1 MEIKKASQYNIS
13 SSKFKMLSSTS
24 GVGSVVPT
32 KWGGFIMPL
41 NINEWKFIQVLTES
55 INDQYKS
62 DWPVEKHANETGV
75 EIIDDE
81 RFIDFLIHKKE
92 FVGLKAFATI
102 PHVQLSMS
110 NYIKSGETSINKE
123 LIAKG
128 KPTLPEDYFYIPA
141 VNFPKWFISK
151 NYELKS
157 LIDWRIEW
165 HNRRCNDGNYDYFA
179 PPRDPNNKTQREMKY
194 ENGLA
199 DKNKYGLL
207 EPVTL
212 VLICPNGHISDVD
225 WYKYFCA
232 KLDKIKV
239 DAEEGFELFNYQC
252 QNHCK
257 KGGDH
262 KLQWIVNRNQSESW
276 GILKCSKCGETV
288 SLSGVMN
295 MKPYCRGEKPW
306 EPSIGNLLVPNHEM
320 CGTPQHRTIM
330 QVAMVTSNAI
340 YYAHNISSLY
350 IPKQWTSVGN
360 SQLSI
365 AAQKALTQLDRKY
378 TIQLKKNAQL
388 IKEDFFNKIMPDANT
403 MVKYSEVEFE
413 DDLAANDYE
422 PLRKAFL
429 GISDEIDILGTY
441 RKEEFDVF
449 MNNDTTPEVNPKL
462 DFNDVAIPVSLS
474 EYLLKIKQVPMLA
487 VTSTQLGFGR
497 VKMPSAKL
505 NPDTGKI
512 EYPEDQIRPI
522 YSGHKNDVR
531 VLPANQVYG
540 EGLFFAFDSE
550 KIKKWAQDN
559 KLEEYYSTNLEVDSM
574 GEFLNSEMGLYGRA
588 KFYLLHTFS
597 HLIMKELEFSCG
609 YPTASLS
616 ERLYYS
622 DEMCGVL
629 IYTADGAEGSM
640 GGLVWQGQ
648 TDRIERIILSAL
660 ERAQDCSSDPLCWEN
675 NDGLNKAAC
684 FSCAM
689 VSETSCERFN
699 MGLDRRALVDSTF
712 GYFKEFVIG

>member
-41 NINEWKFIQVLTES
+41 NINEWKFIKELTES
-55 INDQYKS
+55 LNDSKKS
-62 DWPVEKHANETGV
+62 SWTIKDHADDTGI
-75 EIIDDE
+75 EIVDDE
-81 RFIDFLIHKKE
+81 RFIEFLIHKKE
-92 FVGLKAFATI
+92 FVGLKAFAAI

-110 NYIKSGETSINKE
+110 NFIKSDETSINKE
-123 LIAKG
+123 LKAKG

-157 LIDWRIEW
+157 LIDWRREW
-165 HNRRCNDGNYDYFA
+165 HNRMCNDGRYDYFA

-232 KLDKIKV
+232 KLDKVKV
-239 DAEEGFELFNYQC
+239 DAEVGFELFNYQC
-252 QNHCK
+252 ENHCK

-306 EPSIGNLLVPNHEM
+306 EPSNGNLLVPNHEM
-320 CGTPQHRTIM
+320 CGTPQNRSIM

-350 IPKQWTSVGN
+350 IPKQWTSAGN

-365 AAQKALTQLDRKY
+365 AAQKALTELEKKY
-378 TIQLKKNAQL
+378 SIQLRKNAQL
-388 IKEDFFNKIMPDANT
+388 TKEDFFKRIMPDAKT
-403 MVKYSEVEFE
+403 MVVYSEEEFE
-413 DDLAANDYE
+413 DVLTSTDFD
-422 PLRKAFL
+422 PLREAFL

-449 MNNDTTPEVNPKL
+449 MNNDTTPNVNPKL
-462 DFNDVAIPVSLS
+462 EFNDVAIPVSLS

-522 YSGHKNDVR
+522 YSGNKKDVR

-550 KIKKWAQDN
+550 KIMKWAQDN
-559 KLEEYYSTNLEVDSM
+559 NLEEYYSTNLEVDSM

-648 TDRIERIILSAL
+648 TDRIERIIHSAL

-689 VSETSCERFN
+689 VSETSCEKFN
-699 MGLDRRALVDSTF
+699 LGLDRRALVDPVF
-712 GYFKEFVIG
+712 GFFKDLV